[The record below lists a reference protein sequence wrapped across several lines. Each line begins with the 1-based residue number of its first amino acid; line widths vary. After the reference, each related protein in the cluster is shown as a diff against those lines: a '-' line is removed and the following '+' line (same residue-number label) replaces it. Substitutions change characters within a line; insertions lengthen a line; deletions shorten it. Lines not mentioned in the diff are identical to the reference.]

1 MLEIQ
6 KYLLEHG
13 EASSFEYFK
22 NELSLMVKDAADGKR
37 VLFKYN
43 QIDSPMGNPIVQEAR
58 GLILDRSR
66 EWRIVSWPFKK
77 FFNYGEGHAAPLDLA
92 TAHVLEKVDGT
103 CITLYHWE
111 DRWRTQTL
119 GMIDADGMVNNAF
132 PPVTFA
138 ELFRRVI
145 NNDRLEAV
153 LFPSLTYT
161 FELATPFNRIV
172 TRYEKERVVL
182 LSVRNLTNLHSVCNY
197 SARTPDPT
205 FGEYHINSEAFQ
217 HEYRALSLIIPQLEL
232 PKIYSVGVTSL
243 TDVAEMSKQL
253 PQMEEGYV
261 VVDSQFNRVKV
272 KNPSYL
278 ALLHLK
284 ESSSSSVK
292 ALVQLVITNEGSEF
306 LAYFPEFQE
315 QYDRISAAISNLK
328 DKLHAAYEAAKGLEN
343 QKDFA
348 LAIKASGVP
357 FTGVLF
363 ALRKGLYKSIEE
375 GLSNSEP
382 KHIVELLKLEA
393 AGGAESQGD

>member
-13 EASSFEYFK
+13 EASSFDYFK
-22 NELSLMVKDAADGKR
+22 NELSLMVKEAADGKR

-43 QIDSPMGNPIVQEAR
+43 QIDSPMGNPIVQESR

-92 TAHVLEKVDGT
+92 TAHVLEKVDGS

-111 DRWRTQTL
+111 GRWRTQTL
-119 GMIDADGMVNNAF
+119 GMIDADGWVNNAF
-132 PPVTFA
+132 PPITFA
-138 ELFRRVI
+138 DLFHKVI
-145 NNDRLEAV
+145 NTDRLDAI
-153 LFPSLTYT
+153 LFPALTYT
-161 FELATPFNRIV
+161 FELATPFNRVV

-182 LSVRNLTNLHSVCNY
+182 LSVRNLTNLYSVCNCNELT
-197 SARTPDPT
+197 SDPT
-205 FGEYHINSEAFQ
+205 LGEYHINSEAFQ
-217 HEYRALSLIIPQLEL
+217 HEYRALSLSIPHLEL

-261 VVDSQFNRVKV
+261 VVDLQFNRVKV

-315 QYDRISAAISNLK
+315 QYDRIAAAISGLK
-328 DKLHAAYEAAKGLEN
+328 ERLHTAYEAAKDLEN
-343 QKDFA
+343 QKEFA

-357 FTGVLF
+357 FTGILF
-363 ALRKGLYKSIEE
+363 ALRKGTYKSIDE
-375 GLSNSEP
+375 GLSNTEP
-382 KHIVELLKLEA
+382 KHIVELLKLEVA
-393 AGGAESQGD
+393 SGPES